1 MPPLPE
7 KITPDAVKRLID
19 TLLADTP
26 SMKKADA
33 RRAMIAQ
40 IVETL
45 GVDHVAAFDI
55 LAPHRFEFLSEQKP
69 ATAEGIARAILSLP
83 LMDMA
88 TFLTTVTGCSQ
99 DDAMKNARLLA
110 NTDPQLP
117 QR

>member
-1 MPPLPE
+1 MPNLPE
-7 KITPDAVKRLID
+7 RVTPDDIQRLID
-19 TLLADTP
+19 TLIADTP

-33 RRAMIAQ
+33 RRAMIEQ

-55 LAPHRFEFLSEQKP
+55 LVPHRYEFLSDQKQ
-69 ATAEGIARAILSLP
+69 ATAADVAQAILSLP

-88 TFLTTVTGCSQ
+88 TFLTAVTGCSQ

-110 NTDPQLP
+110 DTDPHHP
-117 QR
+117 

>member
-1 MPPLPE
+1 MPSLPE
-7 KITPDAVKRLID
+7 RVTPEAVQRLID
-19 TLLADTP
+19 TLIADTP

-40 IVETL
+40 IVEAI

-55 LAPHRFEFLSEQKP
+55 LAPHRFEFLSDQKP
-69 ATAEGIARAILSLP
+69 AIAADVAQAILSLP

-88 TFLTTVTGCSQ
+88 TFLTAVTGCSQ

-110 NTDPQLP
+110 DTDPHFP
-117 QR
+117 R